1 MSEGKVDG
9 NNFDAE
15 CALSVSFRLPCS
27 EGHLIHIDYGFIL
40 SHSPGKNI
48 GFENSPFKLTQ
59 EYVDVMGGENGDM
72 FAYFKILMLQGL
84 IAARKHMDKI
94 VQLVE
99 IMQHGSQLPCFKAG
113 ATTGKQL
120 KDRYDKALTVTNDRI
135 HDTFFWRKKFASSIV
150 PL

>member
-1 MSEGKVDG
+1 MCYVTHI
-9 NNFDAE
+9 FPPPPH
-15 CALSVSFRLPCS
+15 RHS

-59 EYVDVMGGENGDM
+59 EYVDVMGGEAGDM

-120 KDRYDKALTVTNDRI
+120 KDR
-135 HDTFFWRKKFASSIV
+135 WE
-150 PL
+150 